1 MFFLSS
7 WRLLGFM
14 FLCLVPRFGD
24 GYSVKV
30 WLSKEISYGRMI
42 LDCLQ
47 LHFPGTRFKVQ
58 LKLRA
63 VVYGRINLGLVRTV
77 CTCLDIKYI

>member
-1 MFFLSS
+1 
-7 WRLLGFM
+7 M

-77 CTCLDIKYI
+77 CACLDIKYI